1 MAERPGGGRRPAAAH
16 QRLAGGA
23 RLLQG
28 RGQTLVGVQS
38 GVTAAI
44 AALALAAGFALGVYR
59 EPLAQAAVD
68 LAAALGLAAPAVD
81 PATVAYRSG
90 DDAAALQLARP
101 RAEQGDPPA
110 QALLGLIYSRRRGAL
125 QDDTEAVRWLRLAAD
140 QGDASA
146 LFNLGLMSEEGRGVP
161 QDHAEAAR
169 WYRLAAEQGY
179 PQAQYNLGLLYAQGE
194 GAPQDNVSAHMWFN
208 LAAARFPASDTRNRD
223 VAVRSRDVVAGK
235 MTAEQIAEAQRR
247 AREWKPK

>member
-1 MAERPGGGRRPAAAH
+1 
-16 QRLAGGA
+16 
-23 RLLQG
+23 
-28 RGQTLVGVQS
+28 
-38 GVTAAI
+38 
-44 AALALAAGFALGVYR
+44 
-59 EPLAQAAVD
+59 
-68 LAAALGLAAPAVD
+68 
-81 PATVAYRSG
+81 
-90 DDAAALQLARP
+90 
-101 RAEQGDPPA
+101 
-110 QALLGLIYSRRRGAL
+110 L

-179 PQAQYNLGLLYAQGE
+179 PQAQYNLGLFYLQGE
-194 GAPQDNVSAHMWFN
+194 GGTPQDNVSAHMWFN